1 MARQAVS
8 VTLKHLFL
16 ISKADPK
23 VKGLDGCLRTTYNN
37 PAGTIER
44 GRGSPRRGTKVTRR
58 QAAGPEYR
66 GERIM
71 ERGTITS
78 RKAIIAVLVLQLIP
92 LVLFPPDSLSPNT
105 QEWWL
110 PVLLAVLVLVADFEL
125 IVRRSSQLWPWY
137 LISFSQGFNIISRLM
152 MVWPHATKTVGGM
165 TVLNVPYVALT
176 VIAMGLS
183 AILLWYMELPDVRMG
198 LVRD

>member
-1 MARQAVS
+1 
-8 VTLKHLFL
+8 
-16 ISKADPK
+16 
-23 VKGLDGCLRTTYNN
+23 
-37 PAGTIER
+37 
-44 GRGSPRRGTKVTRR
+44 
-58 QAAGPEYR
+58 
-66 GERIM
+66 M

-78 RKAIIAVLVLQLIP
+78 RRAIIAVLVLQWIP
-92 LVLFPPDSLSPNT
+92 LVLFPPDSLLPNS

-152 MVWPHATKTVGGM
+152 MVWPHATKTVDGM
-165 TVLNVPYVALT
+165 VVLNFPYVALT

-183 AILLWYMELPDVRMG
+183 AVLLWYMELPDVRMG